1 MFGVFVVML
10 FIAGALG
17 GCVSMLRVPERDCLL
32 DLVPARLKSPA
43 AARRRQ

>member
-17 GCVSMLRVPERDCLL
+17 GCVSIGSGCRNGIACSTWFPHG
-32 DLVPARLKSPA
+32 
-43 AARRRQ
+43 